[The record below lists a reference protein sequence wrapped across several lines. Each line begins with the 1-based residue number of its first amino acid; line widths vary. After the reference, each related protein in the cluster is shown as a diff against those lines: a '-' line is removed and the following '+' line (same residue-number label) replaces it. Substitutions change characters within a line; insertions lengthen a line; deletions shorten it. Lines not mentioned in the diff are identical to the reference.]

1 MRSMCQ
7 EPRNSE
13 TTHRRDEQRP
23 RRHQREQAS
32 LVFPWAELTER
43 ASHPQ
48 YTSPVIH
55 TLFTVHGREVTFR
68 GLANFPI
75 RQQKIPTARNL
86 ADGTVSCLSGSLDV
100 AECRGSRVCVGRTNT
115 HPIKPRSPNAMRA
128 RRCTK
133 IRAWYQGGGL
143 PRLVQK
149 VNERCVTCLI
159 FNVNKFINATSPLPK
174 LSG

>member
-1 MRSMCQ
+1 MQGAKLFLWESYAKSEAKGRKRKTLLHCHTFRVLLMRSMCQ
-7 EPRNSE
+7 EPRKSE
-13 TTHRRDEQRP
+13 ATHRRDEQRP

-32 LVFPWAELTER
+32 LVFPWAEPTEW
-43 ASHPQ
+43 ASHSQ

-55 TLFTVHGREVTFR
+55 TFFSVHGRELTFR

-86 ADGTVSCLSGSLDV
+86 ADGTVSCLSGPLDM

-128 RRCTK
+128 RRCK
-133 IRAWYQGGGL
+133 
-143 PRLVQK
+143 K
-149 VNERCVTCLI
+149 
-159 FNVNKFINATSPLPK
+159 
-174 LSG
+174 SGDSYRR

>member
-32 LVFPWAELTER
+32 LVFPWAEPTEW

-55 TLFTVHGREVTFR
+55 TLFTVHGRELTFR
-68 GLANFPI
+68 GLTNFPI
-75 RQQKIPTARNL
+75 HQQKIPTAGNL
-86 ADGTVSCLSGSLDV
+86 ADRTVSYLSGPLDE

-115 HPIKPRSPNAMRA
+115 HPIKPRSPNAMRT

-133 IRAWYQGGGL
+133 IRG
-143 PRLVQK
+143 LVQK

>member
-32 LVFPWAELTER
+32 LVFPWAEPTEW

-55 TLFTVHGREVTFR
+55 TLFTVHGRELTFR

-75 RQQKIPTARNL
+75 HQQKIPTAGNL
-86 ADGTVSCLSGSLDV
+86 ADGTVSYLSGPLDE

-115 HPIKPRSPNAMRA
+115 HPIKPRSPNAMRT

-133 IRAWYQGGGL
+133 IRG
-143 PRLVQK
+143 LVQK